1 MKFNKDIFLNQ
12 LAQTVKSIDEGENW
26 FEDLKQNEQFE
37 VLAKIVFFILQIGVN
52 KNDLE
57 KSICSSGLKS
67 TYTPCQILIRVSEH
81 EFKIALALSKIINL
95 REDKRKKSFRLL
107 IALFSQVLQRQ
118 LKESFQPERYW
129 WHRDLSNVNTVRE
142 ILKENFK

>member
-1 MKFNKDIFLNQ
+1 MKLNKDIFLNQ

-26 FEDLKQNEQFE
+26 FEDLKQKEQFE

-52 KNDLE
+52 ENDLE
-57 KSICSSGLKS
+57 KSICSSGLKP

-81 EFKIALALSKIINL
+81 EFTIALALSKIINL
-95 REDKRKKSFRLL
+95 REDERKKSFRLL

-129 WHRDLSNVNTVRE
+129 WHRDLSDVNTVRE